1 MLNPRDSHDLSP
13 MAHSANRPV
22 ILLIVTCIGAFLLGL
37 ILSILPVISAVRE
50 TDDHTHYPFEN
61 PAQPSLAS
69 LATQPGLSVTGQYRA
84 QVLRVIDGDTIEA
97 RIAIW
102 LGNDIVSKIRLRG
115 IDAPEL
121 NGACAWE
128 VRQAAASRERLQ
140 ALIGQ
145 GSILLTE
152 IGGDKYFGRVLARV
166 LTPTGSDV
174 AHILL
179 AEGLA
184 RPYYGGKRSEWCS
197 KERA

>member
-1 MLNPRDSHDLSP
+1 MLNPRDSHDSSRL
-13 MAHSANRPV
+13 AQNANRSAV
-22 ILLIVTCIGAFLLGL
+22 FLIVTCIIAFLFGL
-37 ILSILPVISAVRE
+37 FLSILPVISAVRE
-50 TDDHTHYPFEN
+50 TDSHKPYP
-61 PAQPSLAS
+61 PDTLAQPSLAS
-69 LATQPGLSVTGQYRA
+69 LTIQPGLSVAGQYRA

-115 IDAPEL
+115 IDAPEM

-128 VRQAAASRERLQ
+128 TQQAAISRKRLQ

-166 LTPTGSDV
+166 LTPSGSDV
-174 AHILL
+174 GPILL

-184 RPYYGGKRSEWCS
+184 RPYYGGKRSGWCG
-197 KERA
+197 KEKA